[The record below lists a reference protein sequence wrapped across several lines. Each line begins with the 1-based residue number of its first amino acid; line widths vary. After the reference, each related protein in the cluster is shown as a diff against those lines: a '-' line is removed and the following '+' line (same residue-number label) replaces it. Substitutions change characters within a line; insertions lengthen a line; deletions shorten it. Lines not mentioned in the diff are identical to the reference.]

1 MSAPPGVQKK
11 RKRKHLYDGSD
22 GVSYG
27 HPSGITSVRI
37 AKPYVHPFDL
47 AAHEAAA
54 PGRQAKRPYFDKIRR
69 SQFAAFEE
77 QAKREADAQKAGACY
92 LTCVSTW
99 ANLLISSPYVVTA
112 SSC

>member
-11 RKRKHLYDGSD
+11 RKRRPLYDGSD

-27 HPSGITSVRI
+27 RPSGITSVRI

-54 PGRQAKRPYFDKIRR
+54 PGRRTNRPYFDRIRR
-69 SQFAAFEE
+69 SQFAAFDEH
-77 QAKREADAQKAGACY
+77 AKREADAQKAGACY
-92 LTCVSTW
+92 LTCVSIW
-99 ANLLISSPYVVTA
+99 ANLLISPFYVVTA